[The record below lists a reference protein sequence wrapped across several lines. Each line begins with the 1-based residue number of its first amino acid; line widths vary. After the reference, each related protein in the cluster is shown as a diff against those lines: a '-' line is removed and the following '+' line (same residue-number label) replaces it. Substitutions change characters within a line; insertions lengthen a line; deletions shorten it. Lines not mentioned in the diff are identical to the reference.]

1 VSPGEEAKKFRWH
14 RRAERNPRLAKQ
26 AKTYHGVTCK
36 VCGFNFEEAYGP
48 HGQGYIEAHHL
59 VSFSTLSARPDTVIL
74 DPKPTSQLSAPIAT
88 GCFIGSPRRV
98 SMPSARCLEQLQ
110 HLRRHSRCTRPGFEH
125 ECRPLIPVGARVVWT
140 YDGYEWIDTAACRA
154 VALRGRSVPRR
165 SKPANAAITA
175 VACQASSTL
184 DMFRRQR
191 RHAGCLCRSRSF
203 GLGMLE
209 PGTGSRA
216 SSM

>member
-74 DPKPTSQLSAPIAT
+74 DPKTDFT
-88 GCFIGSPRRV
+88 
-98 SMPSARCLEQLQ
+98 
-110 HLRRHSRCTRPGFEH
+110 
-125 ECRPLIPVGARVVWT
+125 VVCA
-140 YDGYEWIDTAACRA
+140 DCHRM
-154 VALRGRSVPRR
+154 LHR
-165 SKPANAAITA
+165 KPAPSLDALGTMLRAA
-175 VACQASSTL
+175 STPP
-184 DMFRRQR
+184 
-191 RHAGCLCRSRSF
+191 
-203 GLGMLE
+203 E
-209 PGTGSRA
+209 T
-216 SSM
+216 